1 MWFLLFFV
9 SSSSAL
15 AVFFSFVEWKWR
27 HRFQMNTLLLFVRF
41 FFSVFF
47 FFVFDS
53 RWILFGERNAA
64 RRCVIPCRCRFL
76 DRSCVFFFFP
86 LLLSFL
92 FFSISLIFPSVPYAF
107 PSSNERSYNPFGQS
121 YLMPDFGC
129 WSIDSLFNCGSPV
142 IEFIIQLKPEIADK
156 NYTSRSFFLRVNN
169 LFSGLF

>member
-41 FFSVFF
+41 FSVF

-86 LLLSFL
+86 PSSFLSF

-142 IEFIIQLKPEIADK
+142 IEFITQLKPEIADK